1 MSYWLPQR
9 LSVMSVVFST
19 RVYWAQRE
27 GCIAREGPQIAIEWP
42 IAFEPALSAKGQ
54 LGRGPCWVEGAWGA

>member
-1 MSYWLPQR
+1 
-9 LSVMSVVFST
+9 MSVVFST

-42 IAFEPALSAKGQ
+42 VAFEPALSAKGQ
-54 LGRGPCWVEGAWGA
+54 LGRGPCWVEGVWGA